1 VAGSLAACQANWL
14 QSLLSEIG
22 IVEDITVVLKLD
34 NKSAINL
41 AKNPISHGKSKHIET
56 RFHFLRDQVSKGK
69 LKLEFCSSEDQQAD
83 IFTKAVKRDQFLKLR
98 RNIGVVCFES
108 LN

>member
-1 VAGSLAACQANWL
+1 M
-14 QSLLSEIG
+14 G
-22 IVEDITVVLKLD
+22 IVEDITIVLKLD

-83 IFTKAVKRDQFLKLR
+83 ILLKLSR
-98 RNIGVVCFES
+98 EINS
-108 LN
+108 LSSEGTWGSYALTT